1 MKIKIYLFRLTA
13 ALTAFVFAIVVYSA
27 FGFFR
32 AQIAAP
38 RPAEIVKES
47 VPVAEIA
54 APAVE
59 FKAPSENV
67 EPVIVQQSE
76 SEFDASGEYYFSGD
90 APKGFK
96 DFEYLEIVA
105 RDYETESEEY
115 AGGIPIAPKGLI
127 QTKSKHKFARIGIGD
142 KQIAFETE
150 KAGGVSY
157 RFTGQF
163 RGEESCL
170 TDEETY
176 DLKGRLVKMK
186 NGKKIAETNAEF
198 VVSCGC

>member
-1 MKIKIYLFRLTA
+1 MKIKTHLFRLA
-13 ALTAFVFAIVVYSA
+13 AGFAAFAVAVVVFSA
-27 FGFFR
+27 FDFLR
-32 AQIAAP
+32 TQIFAP
-38 RPAEIVKES
+38 RPADAVVES
-47 VPVAEIA
+47 VSEIA
-54 APAVE
+54 PSPPAIE
-59 FKAPSENV
+59 IKELPKNV
-67 EPVIVQQSE
+67 EPVIVKE
-76 SEFDASGEYYFSGD
+76 SEFDFDASGEYYFSGD
-90 APKGFK
+90 APKGFA

-105 RDYETESEEY
+105 RDYETESEEFT
-115 AGGIPIAPKGLI
+115 GGIPIVPKGSV
-127 QTKSKHKFARIGIGD
+127 QSKNKHKFARINIGG

-170 TDEETY
+170 TEEETF

-198 VVSCGC
+198 VVSCSC